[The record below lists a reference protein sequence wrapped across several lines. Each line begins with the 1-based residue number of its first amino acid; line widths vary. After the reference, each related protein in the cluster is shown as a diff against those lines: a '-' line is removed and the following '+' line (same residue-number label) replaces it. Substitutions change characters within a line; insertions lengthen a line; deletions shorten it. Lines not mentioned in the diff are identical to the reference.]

1 MGSAITGWGSAL
13 PARTMHNEELGA
25 RLGLTDEWIHERTGI
40 RSRHVAGD
48 RETTSSLAIEASSR
62 AIESA
67 GLDPLDI
74 DMVVVATS
82 TPDLQLPATASIV
95 QGGTGCLRAGG
106 FDINAACAGFLYAL
120 AQADALIGNGSCET
134 ILVCGSETLT
144 RITDYSDAKT
154 CVLFG
159 DGAGA
164 VVVQRSE
171 GSLLGPFSFH
181 SEGGLTDLLYVGTE
195 ERLIRMD
202 GREVYRRAVDA
213 MSRSVTEI
221 VEISSLSMDDVDAI
235 IAHQANGRILEA
247 MASRLDTDLS
257 KFVIDIET
265 IGNTSAASIPLAL
278 ARAADNGRFE
288 PGDVIVLTAIGAGFT
303 WGAGLMTWGVGT
315 TPKRKSARLPALV
328 GTIGHLLEVT

>member
-1 MGSAITGWGSAL
+1 MGASITGYGWAL
-13 PARTMHNEELGA
+13 PSRVMRNVELGA
-25 RLGLTDEWIHERTGI
+25 PLGLSDEWIYERTGI
-40 RSRHVAGD
+40 RSRHVAGAG
-48 RETTSSLAIEASSR
+48 ETTSSLAIEASAS

-74 DMVVVATS
+74 DMVIVATS
-82 TPDLQLPATASIV
+82 TPDFQLPATASIV
-95 QGGTGCLRAGG
+95 QGGLGCLRAGS

-120 AQADALIGNGSCET
+120 AQADALIDNGSCDCV
-134 ILVCGSETLT
+134 LVCGSEILT
-144 RITDYSDAKT
+144 RITDFSDPKT

-164 VVVQRSE
+164 VVVQRAE
-171 GSLLGPFSFH
+171 GSLVGPFSFH
-181 SEGGLTDLLYVGTE
+181 SEGGSADLLYVHPE

-202 GREVYRRAVDA
+202 GREVYRRAVET
-213 MSRSVTEI
+213 MSRSVSEI
-221 VEISSLSMDDVDAI
+221 VDASGLSIDEVDAV

-247 MASRLDTDLS
+247 MASRLGIDLS

-265 IGNTSAASIPLAL
+265 VGNTSAASIPIAL
-278 ARAADNGRFE
+278 ARAAGKGRFE

-303 WGAGLMTWGVGT
+303 WGAGLMSWGVRT
-315 TPKRKSARLPALV
+315 TSKRKSARLPALV